1 MGNQRVIQSKTT
13 EVNLQKNSAIAR
25 STPNPSFSTRT
36 PVHPLLQLQRQIG
49 NQAVSRLIQAKLK
62 VGKPNDTYE
71 QEADRVADTVMRMP
85 NPLVQRQTEEEDK
98 AQAKPLEGAIAPFVQ
113 RQAEENKEETA
124 QTKPL
129 AIEITPW
136 VQRQAAEEKKEEP
149 VQMLQRQAT
158 EDKKEEPVQ
167 AKEGVDGT
175 TDVTPELENRIQTM
189 RGGGQSLSESSLA
202 FFEPRFGYNFRNV
215 RVHTDSQASEISLK
229 LNAQAFTIGQDIF
242 FSAGHYEPNTSKGQ
256 WLLAHELTHTVQ
268 QQPQPLSTA
277 PGSVQASTKSAIARS
292 SVPSLL
298 LTNHRGAENTQIRE
312 EGRGRSSFLLHS
324 CLQTDS
330 RLLVQR
336 QPLAVSSAAPH
347 IQRSVLD
354 RVLNRVADWAAN
366 IPGFT
371 LLTVILGRNP
381 INGRSVE
388 RNATNVLRGFMGLIP
403 GGDLLFRGLQASG
416 VIDRVFAWVNQQLS
430 QFGLT
435 PSTILERFRR
445 VDLSASDIFHP
456 WDAIDRFRD
465 IFLNPTLNSIRAF
478 ASTFGS
484 RVIAFIKEAIL
495 RPVGQFARRIPLYP
509 LLTVLLGRDPI
520 TGETVERNAT
530 NVIHGILTIIPGGE
544 QVFQNLRQSGVIER
558 AFAWFNAQITRLNLT
573 WNAIRELFSRAWD
586 SLSINDLVS
595 PVAAFERIGNI
606 FAPFVQ
612 SIRTFV
618 PAAIGKV
625 AEFIFE
631 GVLSLAGGLGQRVL
645 GIVRRAGGVIS
656 QIINNPIGFVGNLV
670 GAVRRGFQ
678 QFSNNILTH
687 LRAGLIGWL
696 FGALQGAGLTLPE
709 RFDLRGIVSIVMQV
723 LGLTYARLRAILV
736 RLLGEERVS
745 RAEQVFD
752 FLVTIATQGLSA
764 AWERIV
770 EFAGNL
776 QEMVIGGIRDWV
788 ARTVIGQAIAR
799 LVTLF
804 NPAGAVI
811 QAIMAIY
818 NTVVFFIERA
828 QQIAALA
835 EAVFGS
841 IASIAAGNISAAAS
855 YVERTMART
864 IPVVISFLARFIG
877 LGNVSEQIRNIIQR
891 IQAPIENA
899 MNRVATWIATQVTR
913 LGGAIVSGARTV
925 GQRVMSWIG
934 IRKPFT
940 ATDGSSHTLF
950 FQGQGMRAVLT
961 VATTPAPVNSFLQ
974 SIRSIATSSSD
985 ANIRTTYQTAVAL
998 ANDIDIVR
1006 NRVES
1011 GTNPRQS
1018 TDIDELNQKMERLT
1032 NLLPPLIPLAY
1043 PAPAAPSGG
1052 VPVTVGEL
1060 IKITSSNLVATVTA
1074 IEAASVPGM
1083 LMVKFRIVSPR
1094 QERSTANLATGFLAS
1109 AFGRDFTKYT
1119 EEPRML
1125 YLGST
1130 PSKDSRVGQQVKARM
1145 QREGKFRVHNGV
1157 EQILYSRD
1165 GQWWNIQHC
1174 DMGHIIDA
1182 VAWWNSNGRLTGAR
1196 SSAVISFMN
1205 DPDNYELEP
1214 SGPNQARGT
1223 ALAARGVRYLPPVV

>member
-149 VQMLQRQAT
+149 VQMLQRQPAEEKKEEPVQMLQRQPAEEKKEEPVQMLQRQAT

-167 AKEGVDGT
+167 AKEGIDGT

-298 LTNHRGAENTQIRE
+298 LTNHRGAENTEIRE

-913 LGGAIVSGARTV
+913 LGGAIAGTGRNTGAPDTRRPEEQMAALRAATTEATQIVQSERNPVEQRRALEAIKQQHRITTLEVVTDTRNERGRQVHIHAAVNPTWNGEGFLIDEMPPGPAVVIVMNMAAPPGRAGFERVLPGPTAVGLPASWVRAHLV
-925 GQRVMSWIG
+925 GQGFGQESPHGIFYAPGTLNGNIQNAGIELVIRGLYEHRVL
-934 IRKPFT
+934 PNTEFQLT
-940 ATDGSSHTLF
+940 ASAEPHSTL
-950 FQGQGMRAVLT
+950 
-961 VATTPAPVNSFLQ
+961 PAPRLAHVGYHL
-974 SIRSIATSSSD
+974 IARNPGGSWLDLLEADVWVAD
-985 ANIRTTYQTAVAL
+985 AVPNPNIRGRIGEVNIPNIYQVS
-998 ANDIDIVR
+998 NY
-1006 NRVES
+1006 E
-1011 GTNPRQS
+1011 NPRLG
-1018 TDIDELNQKMERLT
+1018 IER
-1032 NLLPPLIPLAY
+1032 P
-1043 PAPAAPSGG
+1043 
-1052 VPVTVGEL
+1052 
-1060 IKITSSNLVATVTA
+1060 
-1074 IEAASVPGM
+1074 
-1083 LMVKFRIVSPR
+1083 
-1094 QERSTANLATGFLAS
+1094 
-1109 AFGRDFTKYT
+1109 
-1119 EEPRML
+1119 
-1125 YLGST
+1125 
-1130 PSKDSRVGQQVKARM
+1130 
-1145 QREGKFRVHNGV
+1145 
-1157 EQILYSRD
+1157 
-1165 GQWWNIQHC
+1165 
-1174 DMGHIIDA
+1174 
-1182 VAWWNSNGRLTGAR
+1182 
-1196 SSAVISFMN
+1196 
-1205 DPDNYELEP
+1205 
-1214 SGPNQARGT
+1214 
-1223 ALAARGVRYLPPVV
+1223 

>member
-13 EVNLQKNSAIAR
+13 EVNLQKNSAIASLRDASRTRCPFGAIAR

-62 VGKPNDTYE
+62 VGKPNDVYE

-129 AIEITPW
+129 AIEIRPW
-136 VQRQAAEEKKEEP
+136 VQRQPAEEKKEEP

-158 EDKKEEPVQ
+158 EEKKEEPVQMLQRQATEEKKEEPVQMLQRQTTEDKKEEPVQ
-167 AKEGVDGT
+167 AKEGIDGT

-298 LTNHRGAENTQIRE
+298 LTNHRGAENTEIRE

-336 QPLAVSSAAPH
+336 QPLAVSSAAPQ

-388 RNATNVLRGFMGLIP
+388 RNAINVLRGFMGLIP

-456 WDAIDRFRD
+456 WDAIDRFRN

-495 RPVGQFARRIPLYP
+495 RPIGQFARRIPLYP

-558 AFAWFNAQITRLNLT
+558 AFAWFNEQITRLNLT

-678 QFSNNILTH
+678 LFSNNILTH

-788 ARTVIGQAIAR
+788 ARTVVGQAIAR

-899 MNRVATWIATQVTR
+899 MNRVANWIATQVRR
-913 LGGAIVSGARTV
+913 LGGAIMGTGRNTGTPDTRRPDEQMAALRTATTEASQIVQSERNPVEQRRALDVIKQRHRITTLEVVTDTRNDSGRQVHIHAAVNPTWNGEGFLISEMPPGPAVVIVMNMANPVDRAGHERVLPGPTTV
-925 GQRVMSWIG
+925 GLPASWVRAHLVGAGFGQESPHGIFYAPGTFNGRVQNSNIELAIRGLYAQRIISNAE
-934 IRKPFT
+934 FQLT
-940 ATDGSSHTLF
+940 ASAEPHPTP
-950 FQGQGMRAVLT
+950 
-961 VATTPAPVNSFLQ
+961 PAPRLAHVKYHLIARNPGGRWLELLAADFWIADAVPDPR
-974 SIRSIATSSSD
+974 IRPEISEL
-985 ANIRTTYQTAVAL
+985 NIENIYQVS
-998 ANDIDIVR
+998 NY
-1006 NRVES
+1006 E
-1011 GTNPRQS
+1011 NPRLG
-1018 TDIDELNQKMERLT
+1018 IER
-1032 NLLPPLIPLAY
+1032 P
-1043 PAPAAPSGG
+1043 
-1052 VPVTVGEL
+1052 
-1060 IKITSSNLVATVTA
+1060 
-1074 IEAASVPGM
+1074 
-1083 LMVKFRIVSPR
+1083 
-1094 QERSTANLATGFLAS
+1094 
-1109 AFGRDFTKYT
+1109 
-1119 EEPRML
+1119 
-1125 YLGST
+1125 
-1130 PSKDSRVGQQVKARM
+1130 
-1145 QREGKFRVHNGV
+1145 
-1157 EQILYSRD
+1157 
-1165 GQWWNIQHC
+1165 
-1174 DMGHIIDA
+1174 
-1182 VAWWNSNGRLTGAR
+1182 
-1196 SSAVISFMN
+1196 
-1205 DPDNYELEP
+1205 
-1214 SGPNQARGT
+1214 
-1223 ALAARGVRYLPPVV
+1223 

>member
-25 STPNPSFSTRT
+25 STPNRSFSTRT
-36 PVHPLLQLQRQIG
+36 PIHPLLQLQRQIG

-85 NPLVQRQTEEEDK
+85 DSQVHRQTEEEDK
-98 AQAKPLEGAIAPFVQ
+98 AQAKPLEGAIAPLVQ

-136 VQRQAAEEKKEEP
+136 VQRQPAEEKKEEPVQMLQRQAAEEKKEEP
-149 VQMLQRQAT
+149 VQMLQRQPAEEKKEEPVQMLQRQVT

-167 AKEGVDGT
+167 AKEGIDGT

-298 LTNHRGAENTQIRE
+298 LTNHRGAENTEIRE

-324 CLQTDS
+324 CLQNDS

-336 QPLAVSSAAPH
+336 QPLAVSSAAPQ

-558 AFAWFNAQITRLNLT
+558 AFAWFNEQITRLNLT

-678 QFSNNILTH
+678 LFSNNILTH

-723 LGLTYARLRAILV
+723 LGLTYARLRVILV

-913 LGGAIVSGARTV
+913 LLGRGREQGTQQETDSPNHEELAREAIAELQQRTSDSPQAPETFIREKEVRAREIEQTYTRRLQPGIALRIHFDNPQSGENEISFRVVIAPNTITVPGTIRGTNLTVFWPDRLGSLQWHERKGGHVMARHVDITERDLERRAIGDWDERTKWNSHNTAAEIIVSVCGSNRT
-925 GQRVMSWIG
+925 SIG
-934 IRKPFT
+934 RWFATAAPNAKYDQLVFRGSPGRKIGYGFVPYE
-940 ATDGSSHTLF
+940 GSFHRMDAWNAQIVIKKNASNEWF
-950 FQGQGMRAVLT
+950 VLT
-961 VATTPAPVNSFLQ
+961 
-974 SIRSIATSSSD
+974 
-985 ANIRTTYQTAVAL
+985 
-998 ANDIDIVR
+998 
-1006 NRVES
+1006 
-1011 GTNPRQS
+1011 
-1018 TDIDELNQKMERLT
+1018 
-1032 NLLPPLIPLAY
+1032 AY
-1043 PAPAAPSGG
+1043 P
-1052 VPVTVGEL
+1052 
-1060 IKITSSNLVATVTA
+1060 I
-1074 IEAASVPGM
+1074 
-1083 LMVKFRIVSPR
+1083 F
-1094 QERSTANLATGFLAS
+1094 
-1109 AFGRDFTKYT
+1109 D
-1119 EEPRML
+1119 
-1125 YLGST
+1125 
-1130 PSKDSRVGQQVKARM
+1130 
-1145 QREGKFRVHNGV
+1145 
-1157 EQILYSRD
+1157 
-1165 GQWWNIQHC
+1165 
-1174 DMGHIIDA
+1174 
-1182 VAWWNSNGRLTGAR
+1182 
-1196 SSAVISFMN
+1196 
-1205 DPDNYELEP
+1205 
-1214 SGPNQARGT
+1214 
-1223 ALAARGVRYLPPVV
+1223 